1 MTRMHLGV
9 MANDETQES
18 VDLDSNEILFVLNNF
33 YVYSIHIYSSPPYK
47 VIPTKASS
55 FIKSDFKCNKIGK
68 IVLNFP
74 L

>member
-33 YVYSIHIYSSPPYK
+33 YVYSIHIYSSPPH
-47 VIPTKASS
+47 IRS
-55 FIKSDFKCNKIGK
+55 
-68 IVLNFP
+68 FP
-74 L
+74 LLSSQISNATR